1 MQGNKEND
9 RKEIFSE
16 RVRAGKRTYFFDVK
30 ATRAND
36 YYLTIT
42 ESKRRYK
49 DDGYT
54 YEKHKIFLY
63 KEDFNKFMKALN
75 TTVDYV
81 KEELLPDGDFDKD
94 DLESE
99 EYFKSK
105 DNGSSAESDKVASS
119 EPDSVPETEPE
130 SAPETESESAPE
142 TESESVSADESE
154 DSTQVENELKW
165 D

>member
-1 MQGNKEND
+1 MEENKDNE

-30 ATRAND
+30 ATRSND

-49 DDGYT
+49 DDTYT

-63 KEDFNKFMKALN
+63 KEDFNKFIKALN
-75 TTVDYV
+75 DSVDHV
-81 KEELLPDGDFDKD
+81 KNELLPDVDFEQFDR
-94 DLESE
+94 EQQETVSN
-99 EYFKSK
+99 
-105 DNGSSAESDKVASS
+105 DNGSS
-119 EPDSVPETEPE
+119 PL
-130 SAPETESESAPE
+130 
-142 TESESVSADESE
+142 AD
-154 DSTQVENELKW
+154 ELKW